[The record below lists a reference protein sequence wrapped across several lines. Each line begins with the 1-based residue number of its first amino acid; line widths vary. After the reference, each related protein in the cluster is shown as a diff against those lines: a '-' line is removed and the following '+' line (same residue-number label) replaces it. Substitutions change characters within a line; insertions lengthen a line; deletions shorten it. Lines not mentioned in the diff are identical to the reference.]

1 MTSLIKIKKH
11 TGKGA
16 CPSRLKNS
24 VPDLFS
30 PVRAPETII
39 MRLQSSLLSR
49 LCINDII
56 ITYYSEMPNS
66 VSMSTG
72 IVTFLLIK

>member
-24 VPDLFS
+24 VPDFS

-72 IVTFLLIK
+72 IVTFLLIQ